1 MNNSFHELKVNI
13 NQLNRIML
21 DHISALLKEHNFYD
35 LNANQAL
42 LLSNIGNDAKNV
54 LYSNKIGYYIGTNI
68 SYNVGYLVKHGYI
81 DRLDDN
87 VDKRRAFLVLTDKGK
102 QVLELI
108 EGDNMSQENT
118 LKKIGID
125 VNNMNEILLRL
136 QRII

>member
-1 MNNSFHELKVNI
+1 MNNSFHELRVNI

-21 DHISALLKEHNFYD
+21 DHINALLKEHNVYD
-35 LNANQAL
+35 LNANQTF

-54 LYSNKIGYYIGTNI
+54 QDANKLGYYIGTNI

-125 VNNMNEILLRL
+125 VNNMNEILVRL

>member
-1 MNNSFHELKVNI
+1 MNNSFHELRVNI

-21 DHISALLKEHNFYD
+21 DHINALLKENNVYD
-35 LNANQAL
+35 LNANQTF

-54 LYSNKIGYYIGTNI
+54 QDANKLGYYIGTNI

-87 VDKRRAFLVLTDKGK
+87 VDKRRAFLMLTEKGK

-108 EGDNMSQENT
+108 ESDNMSQEK
-118 LKKIGID
+118 LLQKMKID